1 MAMPTPRTF
10 PRDAA
15 RVVLHAE
22 RSVCFHIGLH
32 KTATKWFQRRLFP
45 AIDGIELIETD
56 DLAEAAARIATSRAR
71 RVIVSHERMS
81 GMIRDSLPP
90 GTGTARLADSLAA
103 IAHHCPGA
111 GIIIGFR
118 EHGDWINSA
127 FAQRAKKRG
136 LSPRSYLAGFSQEDL
151 SWCGK
156 LDRVEAAFPR
166 VFPFL
171 YEELALDPLGLV
183 DDICRFIDVPP
194 PGGLEAMLHLRENR
208 SPRSRIGQIL
218 AQPFHRSANRLG
230 RLPGLSVA
238 GVQEFGAQLGA
249 RFDRLFPN
257 LPPAVVFGPAQRAM
271 LAKDWT
277 ALLLRVDVLRGR
289 RIVAFPA

>member
-1 MAMPTPRTF
+1 MAMPTPRTR
-10 PRDAA
+10 PCDPGMAME
-15 RVVLHAE
+15 HGE
-22 RSVCFHIGLH
+22 RSVYFHIGLH

-45 AIDGIELIETD
+45 AIDGLDLIETD
-56 DLAEAAARIATSRAR
+56 DIAEAAARIATTRAR

-103 IAHHCPGA
+103 ISRHDPKA

-127 FAQRAKKRG
+127 FAQRAKKHG

-156 LDRVEAAFPR
+156 LDRIEATFTR

-183 DDICRFIDVPP
+183 ADICRFIDAPAP
-194 PGGLEAMLHLRENR
+194 SRLEAMLQVRENR
-208 SPRSRIGQIL
+208 SPRSRIGQLL
-218 AQPFHRSANRLG
+218 AQPFHRSANWLG
-230 RLPGLSVA
+230 RLPGFSVA
-238 GVQEFGAQLGA
+238 GVQDFGAQLGA
-249 RFDRLFPN
+249 RFDRLFPY
-257 LPPAVVFGPAQRAM
+257 LPPAVVFGPTQQAI
-271 LAKDWT
+271 LAEDWA
-277 ALLLRVDVLRGR
+277 ALLLRVEAQRGR
-289 RIVAFPA
+289 RIVAFPV